1 MQPHILPPKKEVL
14 RPCISHP
21 QAPLDLAF
29 MALHYATAVAAQ
41 RNRGFT
47 RCVSISSKEMRTIYI
62 YSSRRCIFISKKN
75 PSFPNHISILH
86 YITIQLYRNLEF
98 EGYLK
103 VFFWTLVDVSIAQR
117 FHSFMPS
124 SFIPFCR
131 VESNRKTKFAN
142 SALFESFE

>member
-21 QAPLDLAF
+21 RAPLGLAF

-41 RNRGFT
+41 PNRRFT
-47 RCVSISSKEMRTIYI
+47 RCVSTSSKEMRTIYI

-86 YITIQLYRNLEF
+86 YITIQLHGNLAF
-98 EGYLK
+98 EGYLN
-103 VFFWTLVDVSIAQR
+103 VYFWALVDVSIVQR

-131 VESNRKTKFAN
+131 GESNCKTNFAH